1 MPGGW
6 SQQSRGGQGSGS
18 PGDMV
23 ASRFELDPVPQCL
36 QLASMPNVQDLP
48 AEPPR
53 LTLRPLL
60 RVEVGQVAEDIA
72 GAYGSKARQEWE
84 VAVLSDLVADARVK
98 GAIHSVGIS
107 HAGRCTGYISLG
119 LKQSA
124 PRPLIDTW
132 EREGL
137 QAKGQLLR
145 VGYHFQQ
152 QPPDSIRVLILN
164 LPAPYAVCGILSTLL
179 TCAGYSDA
187 EGLVAQ
193 EFLGSY
199 KAGRAVVPGIGRT
212 DCIVAFVRPPAGD
225 PLLCKLPDS
234 FLFPDSPT
242 FKVVLMV
249 DGRKPGSL
257 HRPVPADVWEAHRA
271 AAGLGPLRGP
281 PAPPPPPPGPSPASQ
296 ARRLGTQEPAQL
308 SSGLAGAAAA
318 AVGGGVWSN
327 PTWHASHPPALLVG
341 PFGLGFPPGAA
352 PMAPPAT
359 PSGPPL
365 GVPMEIEGTPTSPS
379 HQHVQQQPQRP
390 GLGPAP
396 MDQEVEAQLPL
407 PPTPTEVRPMDCEG
421 QASASGPPRPS
432 QPASSGEPG
441 PSSPRG
447 AAGSAASAKQT
458 KQGTPQQQQQQQ
470 PQRRG
475 SSRLR
480 AQPEQPGGSQEG
492 QGEDVPEWVGR
503 LRAAQEEGEQFK
515 IWRQYSTLYLTA
527 YRAVEDVV
535 EGEPEVQAAMLS
547 LFQDQ
552 RAAIVAEEAS
562 GRPPP
567 TTQSELPGF
576 VPRWIRVHLDCGS
589 YDADPG
595 PLPPLGQEGG
605 RRRRQ
610 RKGKKQQQ
618 QQQQAV
624 GGPRSRSRSRSGSRG
639 RGGGEGPHSSPQR
652 PVRNRRPPGPWF
664 KASPS
669 TGAPP
674 EGGSS

>member
-1 MPGGW
+1 
-6 SQQSRGGQGSGS
+6 
-18 PGDMV
+18 V
-23 ASRFELDPVPQCL
+23 ASTFELDPVPQCL

-72 GAYGSKARQEWE
+72 GAYGSRARQEWE
-84 VAVLSDLVADARVK
+84 EEVLSELVGDARVK
-98 GAIHSVGIS
+98 TAIHSVGIS
-107 HAGRCTGYISLG
+107 HPGRCTGYISLG

-152 QPPDSIRVLILN
+152 QPPDSIRVLVLN
-164 LPAPYAVCGILSTLL
+164 LPAPYGVCGITSTLL
-179 TCAGYSDA
+179 TCAGYSAA
-187 EGLVAQ
+187 EGMVAQ

-212 DCIVAFVRPPAGD
+212 DCIVAFVRPPEGD

-234 FLFPDSPT
+234 FMFPDSPT
-242 FKVVLMV
+242 VKVVLMV
-249 DGRKPGSL
+249 DGRKPGSM
-257 HRPVPADVWEAHRA
+257 HRPVPVDVWAAQRA
-271 AAGLGPLRGP
+271 AAGPGPPRGL
-281 PAPPPPPPGPSPASQ
+281 PAPPPPPPGPSPVSQ
-296 ARRLGTQEPAQL
+296 ARRLGPQEPAQPGGG
-308 SSGLAGAAAA
+308 SEGDAAA
-318 AVGGGVWSN
+318 AVEGGVWSHS
-327 PTWHASHPPALLVG
+327 TWHASPPPPLLMG
-341 PFGLGFPPGAA
+341 PFGLGFPHGAA

-359 PSGPPL
+359 PSGLPV
-365 GVPMEIEGTPTSPS
+365 GVPMDIAGTPTSPT
-379 HQHVQQQPQRP
+379 HQHLQQQPQQA
-390 GLGPAP
+390 GLGPSP
-396 MDQEVEAQLPL
+396 MDQEVEAPPPL

-421 QASASGPPRPS
+421 QASALGPSRPS
-432 QPASSGEPG
+432 QPASSGQPG
-441 PSSPRG
+441 PSSPQR
-447 AAGSAASAKQT
+447 APGSAASAKPT
-458 KQGTPQQQQQQQ
+458 KQGTSQQQQQQQ

-480 AQPEQPGGSQEG
+480 AQAEQQGQPQGGPGKH
-492 QGEDVPEWVGR
+492 VPDWVGR
-503 LRAAQEEGEQFK
+503 LRAAQEEGEQFR

-535 EGEPEVQAAMLS
+535 ECEPEVQAAMLA

-567 TTQSELPGF
+567 TTQSQLPGF
-576 VPRWIRVHLDCGS
+576 IPRWIRVNLDCGS

-595 PLPPLGQEGG
+595 PLPPQGQEGR

-610 RKGKKQQQ
+610 RKGKKRQ

-624 GGPRSRSRSRSGSRG
+624 SRPRSRSRSRSGSRG
-639 RGGGEGPHSSPQR
+639 RGGGEGPPSSPQR
-652 PVRNRRPPGPWF
+652 PVRNRRPPGDWF
-664 KASPS
+664 KAPPS
-669 TGAPP
+669 TGAPH

>member
-1 MPGGW
+1 M
-6 SQQSRGGQGSGS
+6 
-18 PGDMV
+18 
-23 ASRFELDPVPQCL
+23 ASTFELDPVPQCL

-84 VAVLSDLVADARVK
+84 EAALSEMVRDPRVK

-107 HAGRCTGYISLG
+107 HAGRCTAYISLG

-187 EGLVAQ
+187 EGMVAQ

-199 KAGRAVVPGIGRT
+199 KVGRAVVPGIGRT

-242 FKVVLMV
+242 VKVVLMV

-257 HRPVPADVWEAHRA
+257 HRPVPADVWAAHRA
-271 AAGLGPLRGP
+271 AGGLGPLRGP
-281 PAPPPPPPGPSPASQ
+281 PALPPPPLGPSPASQ

-308 SSGLAGAAAA
+308 SSGSAGAAAAA

-327 PTWHASHPPALLVG
+327 PTWHASPHPPPLVG

-352 PMAPPAT
+352 HMAPPAT
-359 PSGPPL
+359 PSGLPL

-379 HQHVQQQPQRP
+379 HQHLQQQAQRP
-390 GLGPAP
+390 GLGPGP
-396 MDQEVEAQLPL
+396 MDQEVEAPLPR
-407 PPTPTEVRPMDCEG
+407 PPTPTEVQSMDCEG
-421 QASASGPPRPS
+421 QASASGPSRPS
-432 QPASSGEPG
+432 QPASSGPG
-441 PSSPRG
+441 
-447 AAGSAASAKQT
+447 K
-458 KQGTPQQQQQQQ
+458 QQQQQQQ
-470 PQRRG
+470 PKQRG
-475 SSRLR
+475 SSRIG
-480 AQPEQPGGSQEG
+480 AQAEQPGGPQGG
-492 QGEDVPEWVGR
+492 QGEDLPEWVGR
-503 LRAAQEEGEQFK
+503 LRAANAEGEQFA
-515 IWRQYSTLYLTA
+515 IWRKHSTFYQTA

-535 EGEPEVQAAMLS
+535 VGELEVQAAMLA
-547 LFQDQ
+547 LFKDQ
-552 RAAIVAEEAS
+552 RAAIVAEEVS

-567 TTQSELPGF
+567 TTQSQLPGF
-576 VPRWIRVHLDCGS
+576 VPRWIRVNLDCGS

-595 PLPPLGQEGG
+595 PLPPHGQGG
-605 RRRRQ
+605 ERRRRQ
-610 RKGKKQQQ
+610 RKGKKQQQEQQQ

-624 GGPRSRSRSRSGSRG
+624 GGPRSCSRSRSGSRG

-664 KASPS
+664 KASAS